1 MIVLRDVHTDD
12 LDQLERLAHHLNT
25 LNLPASRDKLA
36 AIIEESRLSFAGALP
51 HHERQYVFVMEDVAA
66 GRLIGTSMIIAQ
78 HGSFERPTVYFE
90 VRQEQKYSQTL
101 AKYFVHQVLQLTFNY
116 DGPTEIGGLILDPAY
131 QGHPMKLGKL
141 LSFMRFLF
149 IGRHRDWFR
158 EAIIAELLPELN
170 PDGTSDLW
178 ECLGAN
184 FTELEYREADQLSRQ
199 NVEFIRSLFPQTPIY
214 TALLPEHVRE
224 KIGVVG
230 GPTRPVE
237 KMLRSIG
244 FEWDR
249 SIDPFDGGPTFVCPT
264 DSCRLIQRTHEAHF
278 VGSFEQASQ
287 AEGELLVSVERP
299 GDRAFAATVARYRRV
314 PRGYELYQPDAAL
327 LGLAPD
333 AAMGVMILSGDE
345 IEDLWRGQRVEPA
358 EVR

>member
-1 MIVLRDVHTDD
+1 MFVLRDVHADD
-12 LDQLERLAHHLNT
+12 LDELERLAHHLNT
-25 LNLPASRDKLA
+25 LNLPASREKLA
-36 AIIEESRLSFAGALP
+36 EIIEESCLSFSGALP
-51 HHERQYVFVMEDVAA
+51 HHRRQYVFVMEDVEA

-90 VRQEQKYSQTL
+90 VRPEQKYSQTL
-101 AKYFVHQVLQLTFNY
+101 SKYFVHQVLQLTFNY
-116 DGPTEIGGLILDPAY
+116 DGPTEIGGLILDPEY

-149 IGRHRDWFR
+149 IGRHPEWFR

-170 PDGTSDLW
+170 ADGTSDLW

-184 FTELEYREADQLSRQ
+184 FTGLGYREADQLSRQ

-214 TALLPEHVRE
+214 TSLLPEHVRE

-249 SIDPFDGGPTFVCPT
+249 SIDPFDGGPTFVCAT
-264 DSCRLIQRTHEAHF
+264 DTCRLIRRTHEAVF
-278 VGSFEQASQ
+278 VDTFDDAEQG
-287 AEGELLVSVERP
+287 EGELLVSVERP
-299 GDRAFAATVARYRRV
+299 GERAFAATIASYRRV
-314 PRGYELYQPDAAL
+314 PRGYELYLPQVEA
-327 LGLAPD
+327 LGLRETD
-333 AAMGVMILSGDE
+333 EIGGLILSGHE
-345 IEDLWRGQRVEPA
+345 IDDLWGGRWVEVASAP
-358 EVR
+358 